1 MADLPV
7 IQPPLQLSTPLLGHL
22 ARRLRTAMESELD
35 GFGLR
40 ARHLLALT
48 VLREL
53 GQTSQANLS
62 EALRLD
68 RTNLVGLLNE
78 LEDAGLIERRR
89 SPEDR
94 RRHTVALTPTGTARL
109 EEMERAVAAVEEKI
123 LSPLDFDQRV
133 TLHALL
139 QQAAA
144 NAPGM
149 CAEVPARDC

>member
-1 MADLPV
+1 MSDLPV

-22 ARRLRTAMESELD
+22 ARRMRTAMESELD
-35 GFGLR
+35 RFGLR

-53 GQTSQANLS
+53 GQSSQANLS

-94 RRHTVALTPTGTARL
+94 RRHTVALTPTGTTRL
-109 EEMERAVAAVEEKI
+109 EEMEKAVAGVEERI
-123 LSPLDFDQRV
+123 LAPLDFDQRV
-133 TLHALL
+133 MLHALL
-139 QQAAA
+139 QQATA

-149 CAEVPARDC
+149 CAESPAPDC

>member
-1 MADLPV
+1 MSDLPV

-53 GQTSQANLS
+53 GQSSQANLS

-94 RRHTVALTPTGTARL
+94 RRHTVALTPTGTTRL
-109 EEMERAVAAVEEKI
+109 EEMEKAVAGVEERI
-123 LSPLDFDQRV
+123 LAPLDFDQRV
-133 TLHALL
+133 MLHALL
-139 QQAAA
+139 QQATA

-149 CAEVPARDC
+149 CAEAPAPDC

>member
-1 MADLPV
+1 MVDLPV
-7 IQPPLQLSTPLLGHL
+7 IQPPLQLSAPLLGHL
-22 ARRLRTAMESELD
+22 AGRLRTAMESELD

-53 GQTSQANLS
+53 EQTSQANLS

-78 LEDAGLIERRR
+78 LEDAGLVERRR

-94 RRHTVALTPTGTARL
+94 RRHTVALTPTGSSRL
-109 EEMERAVAAVEEKI
+109 AEMEKAVAGVEEKI
-123 LSPLDFDQRV
+123 LAPLDFEQRV
-133 TLHALL
+133 TLHSLL
-139 QQAAA
+139 QQATA

-149 CAEVPARDC
+149 CAEAPARDR

>member
-1 MADLPV
+1 MVGLPV
-7 IQPPLQLSTPLLGHL
+7 IQPPLQLSTPLLEHL
-22 ARRLRTAMESELD
+22 ARRLRMAMESELK

-53 GQTSQANLS
+53 GQSSQANLS

-68 RTNLVGLLNE
+68 RTNLVGLLND

-94 RRHTVALTPTGTARL
+94 RRHTVALTPAGSSRL
-109 EEMERAVAAVEEKI
+109 EEMEKAVAGVEEKV
-123 LSPLDFDQRV
+123 LAPLDFDQRV

-149 CAEVPARDC
+149 CTEAPAPDC

>member
-35 GFGLR
+35 AFGLR

-53 GQTSQANLS
+53 GQSSQANLS

-78 LEDAGLIERRR
+78 LEGAGLIERRR
-89 SPEDR
+89 SAEDR
-94 RRHTVALTPTGTARL
+94 RRHTVALTPTGSSRL
-109 EEMERAVAAVEEKI
+109 EEMEKALAGVEEEI
-123 LSPLDFDQRV
+123 LAPLDFDQRV

-139 QQAAA
+139 QQATA

-149 CAEVPARDC
+149 CAEAPARDC

>member
-1 MADLPV
+1 MVDLPV

-48 VLREL
+48 VLRDI

-94 RRHTVALTPTGTARL
+94 RRHTVALTPAGSSRL
-109 EEMERAVAAVEEKI
+109 AEMEKAVAGVEERI
-123 LSPLDFDQRV
+123 LAPLDFEQRV

-139 QQAAA
+139 QQATA

-149 CAEVPARDC
+149 CGEAPARER

>member
-1 MADLPV
+1 MVDLPV
-7 IQPPLQLSTPLLGHL
+7 IQPPLQLSAPLLGYL
-22 ARRLRTAMESELD
+22 ARRLHTAMESELD
-35 GFGLR
+35 RFGLR
-40 ARHLLALT
+40 PRHLLALT

-78 LEDAGLIERRR
+78 LEEAGLIERRR

-94 RRHTVALTPTGTARL
+94 RRHTVTLTPTGTTRL
-109 EEMERAVAAVEEKI
+109 EELEKAVAGVEEQI
-123 LSPLDFDQRV
+123 LAPLDFDQRV

-149 CAEVPARDC
+149 CTEASARDC

>member
-7 IQPPLQLSTPLLGHL
+7 IQPPLQLSAPLLGHL
-22 ARRLRTAMESELD
+22 AGRLRRAMESELD
-35 GFGLR
+35 RFGLR

-94 RRHTVALTPTGTARL
+94 RRHTVALTPIGTTRL
-109 EEMERAVAAVEEKI
+109 AEMEKAVAGVEEKI
-123 LSPLDFDQRV
+123 LAPLDFDQRV

-139 QQAAA
+139 QQATE

-149 CAEVPARDC
+149 CSEAPARDC

>member
-1 MADLPV
+1 MSDLPV

-53 GQTSQANLS
+53 GQSSQANLS

-94 RRHTVALTPTGTARL
+94 RRHTVALTPTGTTRL
-109 EEMERAVAAVEEKI
+109 EEMEKAVAGVEERI
-123 LSPLDFDQRV
+123 LAPLDFDQRV
-133 TLHALL
+133 MLHALL
-139 QQAAA
+139 QQATT

-149 CAEVPARDC
+149 CAESPAPDC

>member
-35 GFGLR
+35 AFGLR

-53 GQTSQANLS
+53 GQSSQANLS

-94 RRHTVALTPTGTARL
+94 RRHTVALTPTGSSRL
-109 EEMERAVAAVEEKI
+109 AEMEKAVAGVEEKI
-123 LSPLDFDQRV
+123 LAPLDFDQRV

-139 QQAAA
+139 QQATA

-149 CAEVPARDC
+149 CTEVPARDC

>member
-109 EEMERAVAAVEEKI
+109 EEMERAVAGVEEKI